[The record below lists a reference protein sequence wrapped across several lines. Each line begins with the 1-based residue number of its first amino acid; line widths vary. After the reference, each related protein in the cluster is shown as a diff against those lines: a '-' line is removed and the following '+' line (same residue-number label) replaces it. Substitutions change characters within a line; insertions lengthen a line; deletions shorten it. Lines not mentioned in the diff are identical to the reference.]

1 MPEVSRFF
9 GAVITMQYNDHAP
22 PHFHVRYG
30 GNKAIVGIENL
41 AILAGRLSPR
51 MLGLV
56 VEWASLH
63 REELL
68 EDWRLARQEAA
79 LNRIEPLE

>member
-9 GAVITMQYNDHAP
+9 GAVITMLYNDHAP
-22 PHFHVRYG
+22 PHFHVRYAG
-30 GNKAIVGIENL
+30 QKALVGIETL
-41 AILAGRLSPR
+41 TVLGGRLPPR

-63 REELL
+63 RDELL
-68 EDWRLARQEAA
+68 RNWELARKQAA
-79 LNRIEPLE
+79 LKSIEPLE